1 MLNQRT
7 ERRVVLFIIGCALAL
22 TFANHRPAFA
32 QEGIRAEEVINR
44 IKPPTV
50 SITTTSRHTTTRPK
64 RPVTYRPDKPY
75 VTTQPSPNMEY
86 AQVGLT
92 IWRLQGDA
100 KDLTQEGEEK
110 QTLEQIEANTSL
122 SIGARVRIGIEPLS
136 RDGYL
141 YVIDREQFADGTYG
155 TPHLI
160 FPTLRTRKGNNRVRV
175 NQLIYIPMPP
185 SYFRINPSS
194 TGKTQTAEVL
204 TILLSPTPLQLPAP
218 ITDRALALN
227 ATQVKEWERLWGTQ
241 ANRLEMIG
249 GEGQTTSAKAQTA
262 GAKSL
267 DQEGAEAE
275 QLTQDDPLPQTV
287 YRAAIKQGNPLLVTV
302 PLRFKTA
309 Q

>member
-7 ERRVVLFIIGCALAL
+7 GRRLFLFIIGCALAL

-32 QEGIRAEEVINR
+32 QEGIRAEEVIKR
-44 IKPPTV
+44 PAP
-50 SITTTSRHTTTRPK
+50 RHSTPRQR
-64 RPVTYRPDKPY
+64 RPVTYRPEKPF
-75 VTTQPSPNMEY
+75 VTTQPTPNMEY
-86 AQVGLT
+86 AQVGVT

-100 KDLTQEGEEK
+100 KDLTQVGEEG
-110 QTLEQIEANTSL
+110 QALEQIEANTSL
-122 SIGARVRIGIEPLS
+122 SIGQRVRIGIEPLS
-136 RDGYL
+136 RDGHL

-155 TPHLI
+155 TPHLL
-160 FPTLRTRKGNNRVRV
+160 FPTLRARKGNNRVRV

-204 TILLSPTPLQLPAP
+204 TILLSPTPLQLPAS
-218 ITDRALALN
+218 ITDRALTLDA
-227 ATQVKEWERLWGTQ
+227 AQVKAWERLWGTQ
-241 ANRLEMIG
+241 ANRLEMVG
-249 GEGQTTSAKAQTA
+249 GAGQVTSAKAQTA

-302 PLRFKTA
+302 PLRFKAA